1 MRGKARQNS
10 FQSVENTP
18 TVEHLD
24 VIKEGD
30 CENNIITRTGNTRF
44 PYSYQTI

>member
-1 MRGKARQNS
+1 MRGKARPNS
-10 FQSVENTP
+10 FQSAEHTP
-18 TVEHLD
+18 TVEHFD

-30 CENNIITRTGNTRF
+30 CENTRITRTGKTRF